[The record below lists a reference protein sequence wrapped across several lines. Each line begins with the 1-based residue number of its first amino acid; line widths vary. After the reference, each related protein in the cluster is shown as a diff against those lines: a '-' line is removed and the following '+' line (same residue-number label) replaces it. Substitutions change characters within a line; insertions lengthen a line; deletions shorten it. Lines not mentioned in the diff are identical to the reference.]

1 MKTIYLLKHIQSH
14 HTEVVATFT
23 DPKKAE
29 KAFDIFCQWREIQY
43 PKKTVE
49 QSSIPE
55 KREHNYR
62 SFHNGHIVRIEESR
76 LCTDLEDFRKYL
88 DI

>member
-1 MKTIYLLKHIQSH
+1 MRTIYLLKHIQQH

-29 KAFDIFCQWREIQY
+29 KAFEIYCEWMERRY
-43 PKKTVE
+43 PKITVE
-49 QSSIPE
+49 QSTIPE
-55 KREHNYR
+55 RREHNYR
-62 SFHNGHIVRIEESR
+62 SFHNGHIVRVEESR
-76 LCTDLEDFRKYL
+76 LCTDLDEFRKYL